1 MPHCA
6 SSPDILAKCSN
17 LGTRLTRLYNMIMI
31 SMRASMI
38 LLAFVLLVSAVS
50 APPAAADD
58 QTPDGWRKIRDAQDK
73 TTLEMV
79 AAGARAKADKSPKDS
94 NLQYL
99 AALATSLHAEV
110 LMEQHDKKGS
120 SAIAES
126 GMAYAK
132 RAVEL
137 NASWGEYHRLLGTL
151 CAQTIPGNLFLAMR
165 YGSCAMDEVK
175 KATEQQ
181 PKSSI
186 AWLSKGVGNYY
197 LPAQFGGGSEKALE
211 DIKKAID
218 LDGKNADAW
227 LWQGIVMR
235 KLNRNAEARTSIEKA
250 LALSPGRVWAKQQL
264 EKTPKQ

>member
-1 MPHCA
+1 MKPQSRRVGDEKGNPGA
-6 SSPDILAKCSN
+6 RPE
-17 LGTRLTRLYNMIMI
+17 RLYNMIMT
-31 SMRASMI
+31 SMRVSAF
-38 LLAFVLLVSAVS
+38 LLFLLGLLSAVS
-50 APPAAADD
+50 APPAIADD
-58 QTPDGWRKIRDAQDK
+58 QTPEGWRRVRDTQDRR
-73 TTLEMV
+73 TLEMV
-79 AAGARAKADKSPKDS
+79 AQGARARADKSPKDA

-110 LMEQHDKKGS
+110 LMEQRDKKGS

-126 GMAYAK
+126 GMDYAK

-137 NASWGEYHRLLGTL
+137 NTYWGEYHRLLGTL

-165 YGSCAMDEVK
+165 YGRCAMDEVN
-175 KATEQQ
+175 KAIQQQ

-197 LPAQFGGGSEKALE
+197 LPAQFGGGPAQALN
-211 DIKKAID
+211 DIKKAIE

-227 LWQGIVMR
+227 LWQGIVLR
-235 KLNRNAEARTSIEKA
+235 KLNRNAEARKTIEKA

>member
-1 MPHCA
+1 
-6 SSPDILAKCSN
+6 
-17 LGTRLTRLYNMIMI
+17 
-31 SMRASMI
+31 MRASMI
-38 LLAFVLLVSAVS
+38 LLACVGLVSAVT
-50 APPAAADD
+50 APPAVADD
-58 QTPDGWRKIRDAQDK
+58 QTPDGWRKIRDLQDR

-79 AAGARAKADKSPKDS
+79 AKGARERADKTPKDA

-126 GMAYAK
+126 GMDYAK
-132 RAVEL
+132 RAVDL
-137 NASWGEYHRLLGTL
+137 NTYWGEYHRLLGTL

-165 YGSCAMDEVK
+165 YGHCAMDEVN
-175 KATEQQ
+175 KAIEEQ

-197 LPAQFGGGSEKALE
+197 LPSQFGGGPEQALN
-211 DIKKAID
+211 DIKKAIE

-227 LWQGIVMR
+227 LWQGIVLR
-235 KLNRNAEARTSIEKA
+235 KLNRNKEARASIEKA